1 MISVLRFWQEAPAEG
16 DADTELILFCR
27 RHFAL
32 EDSLVVTRSVECLK

>member
-1 MISVLRFWQEAPAEG
+1 MILVLRFRQEAPVEG
-16 DADTELILFCR
+16 DPETELILFCW